1 MTDRIATA
9 DLIDDDSLFPGSPR
23 LEALKA
29 AVRRLG
35 LDTIVDVVRTIGGST
50 ADRRLVRAAAIDVYI
65 ERKGLAAGDALMDEI
80 GL

>member
-1 MTDRIATA
+1 
-9 DLIDDDSLFPGSPR
+9 